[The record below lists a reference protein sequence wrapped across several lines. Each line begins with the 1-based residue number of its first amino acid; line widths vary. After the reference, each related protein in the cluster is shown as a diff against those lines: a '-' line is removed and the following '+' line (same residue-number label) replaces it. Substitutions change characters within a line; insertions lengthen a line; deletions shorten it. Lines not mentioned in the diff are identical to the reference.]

1 MKRTALERCVD
12 FAIGMLAFVAAHV
25 IEVAMWRAWFG
36 GEHEPWFLNAGS
48 AAGFTL
54 GCVFIA
60 SGVASMRGGSTR
72 PGRGVT
78 LALGAFAAMAVV
90 LFLKEGGPGTIFPI
104 VLAVGGVFLLISSTL
119 GAWIGREV
127 RGAVKG
133 R

>member
-1 MKRTALERCVD
+1 VTRTLLERGVD
-12 FAIGMLAFVAAHV
+12 FAIGMLTFTGAHAV
-25 IEVAMWRAWFG
+25 EVAMWRAWFG
-36 GEHEPWFLNAGS
+36 GEHEPWFLNSAS

-54 GCVFIA
+54 GCVLIA
-60 SGVASMRGGSTR
+60 SGLASMRGGSAP
-72 PGRGVT
+72 PGRGVS

-104 VLAVGGVFLLISSTL
+104 VLVAGGVFLLISSTL

-127 RGAVKG
+127 RRAAKG